1 MLTRCVAQ
9 RGAAHLLRISGVA
22 SGVAWLSTSSK
33 FKGVSW
39 DERRQ
44 QWKASL
50 VQDGNEIVTGH
61 FGDEEAAARSYDMIA
76 RIMLGSGASTNFDLD
91 MPKLRKQQTAKH
103 EGAGLR
109 NATIEVRVGE
119 LLDVEEMVTAV
130 EEDGGRDVVV
140 MDLSGKSDL
149 GDYICIATG
158 RAAPHCRRLATLM
171 TKAMRAREIPSYDAL
186 AARVDLQGGDWISV
200 DTGTVVWHFLTQE
213 KRDELDLEA
222 HIDSLSL
229 ASMPHD
235 RFIEK
240 GYTPEEILDAVPSPG
255 DGPYDVHL
263 DVR

>member
-109 NATIEVRVGE
+109 NATIEVRVG
-119 LLDVEEMVTAV
+119 V
-130 EEDGGRDVVV
+130 
-140 MDLSGKSDL
+140 
-149 GDYICIATG
+149 
-158 RAAPHCRRLATLM
+158 
-171 TKAMRAREIPSYDAL
+171 AL
-186 AARVDLQGGDWISV
+186 AGRGVRTLRTSGARALLVLRI
-200 DTGTVVWHFLTQE
+200 H
-213 KRDELDLEA
+213 
-222 HIDSLSL
+222 H
-229 ASMPHD
+229 
-235 RFIEK
+235 
-240 GYTPEEILDAVPSPG
+240 
-255 DGPYDVHL
+255 
-263 DVR
+263 